1 MRFVQRLLATLDI
14 YLRHQI
20 SAVYTA
26 INNYIRNEFG
36 ALTGPLCPTNL
47 KDQQMHCLQQIT
59 VELDI
64 NFESHMGNILQQ
76 IKEVFDLVL
85 KHRQVQLIRQ
95 TVVLLF

>member
-1 MRFVQRLLATLDI
+1 MQFIQQIIVILEVHLV
-14 YLRHQI
+14 HQI

-26 INNYIRNEFG
+26 INNYIRNKFG
-36 ALTGPLCPTNL
+36 APTGPLCPTNL

-64 NFESHMGNILQQ
+64 SFESHMGNILQQ
-76 IKEVFDLVL
+76 IKEVFHLVL
-85 KHRQVQLIRQ
+85 KYRQVQLIRQ